1 MHAGFV
7 KTLFSRTRFRR
18 VSAWIA
24 LIDRTSK
31 YQTTATFDIDVS
43 LWEKQLQGKL
53 EALNKFVKFPMSL
66 KAYGDEKK
74 KYISSLVYVSV
85 NKYQAPDS

>member
-7 KTLFSRTRFRR
+7 KTLFCRTRFRR
-18 VSAWIA
+18 VIAWIA
-24 LIDRTSK
+24 LTDRTSK

-53 EALNKFVKFPMSL
+53 ASIKQIREIPNIFKSIW
-66 KAYGDEKK
+66 E
-74 KYISSLVYVSV
+74 
-85 NKYQAPDS
+85 